1 MGSVCQVVQSR
12 PFLFANGHKPPSSID
27 SSGQT
32 ILCLDQL
39 FLLDV
44 GFVGFEVV
52 YKFQIFLDL
61 NLKVERR
68 QQEKP
73 GEKQTSHYLVS
84 W

>member
-1 MGSVCQVVQSR
+1 M
-12 PFLFANGHKPPSSID
+12 FAKLFRVDRSNGHKPPSSID

-52 YKFQIFLDL
+52 YKFQIFLD
-61 NLKVERR
+61 
-68 QQEKP
+68 
-73 GEKQTSHYLVS
+73 
-84 W
+84 

>member
-1 MGSVCQVVQSR
+1 M
-12 PFLFANGHKPPSSID
+12 FAKLFRVDRSCLLTDINPPSSID

-52 YKFQIFLDL
+52 YKFQIFLD
-61 NLKVERR
+61 
-68 QQEKP
+68 
-73 GEKQTSHYLVS
+73 
-84 W
+84 

>member
-39 FLLDV
+39 FLLEV

-52 YKFQIFLDL
+52 YKFQIFLD
-61 NLKVERR
+61 
-68 QQEKP
+68 
-73 GEKQTSHYLVS
+73 
-84 W
+84 